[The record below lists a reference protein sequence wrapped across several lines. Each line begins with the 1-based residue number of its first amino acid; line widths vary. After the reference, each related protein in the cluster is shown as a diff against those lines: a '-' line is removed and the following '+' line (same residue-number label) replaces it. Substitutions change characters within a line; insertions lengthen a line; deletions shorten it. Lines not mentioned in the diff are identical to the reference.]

1 MFTPNFRERLNVAN
15 IATNGIWQATGA
27 RYRSSSEAAVNGFVS
42 GTSGDYAAGRDN
54 IPLVYSM
61 YARAAGNNGWDVP
74 EASIQGIVEE
84 YFAGIRS
91 IAEYVHTVPLPEP

>member
-1 MFTPNFRERLNVAN
+1 MPNFRERINVAN
-15 IATNGIWQATGA
+15 IATNAIWQQTGA

-61 YARAAGNNGWDVP
+61 FARAAGPNGWDVP
-74 EASIQGIVEE
+74 ETEIRSIIDEL
-84 YFAGIRS
+84 FAGIVAV
-91 IAEYVHTVPLPEP
+91 AEYVHTMPLPPPMD